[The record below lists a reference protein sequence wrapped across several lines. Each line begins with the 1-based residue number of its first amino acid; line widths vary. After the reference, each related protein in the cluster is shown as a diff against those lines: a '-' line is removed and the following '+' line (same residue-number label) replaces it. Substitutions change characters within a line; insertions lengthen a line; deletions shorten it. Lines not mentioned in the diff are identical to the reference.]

1 MGKSMDRNILIG
13 NLCTL
18 LAMGVNAV
26 SSTRKTV
33 KGVLGLQNVG
43 QVIYCV
49 SSLVLG
55 GYSAAVQNV
64 VSILRNL
71 AAIRNIKSKAVEWTL
86 VTAGVVLGV
95 WFNNRGIMGLLPVVG
110 NLLYTLAIFRF
121 LDNERLLKVSFLI
134 CSACVAVF
142 NLVIFN
148 FVGVVSDTVVV
159 VTTAA
164 VLYKGFAKKSDPE
177 DNETA

>member
-1 MGKSMDRNILIG
+1 MERHILIG

-18 LAMGVNAV
+18 LAIGVNAV

-64 VSILRNL
+64 VSILRNF
-71 AAIRNIKSKAVEWTL
+71 AAMGQIKSKTVEWTL

-95 WFNNRGIMGLLPVVG
+95 WFNNRGIMGLLPVAG

-121 LDNERLLKVSFLI
+121 LDNERQLKVSFLL
-134 CSACVAVF
+134 CSVCFAVF

-148 FVGVVSDTVVV
+148 YVGVISDTVVV
-159 VTTAA
+159 MTTAV
-164 VLYKGFAKKSDPE
+164 VLYNGFRKKSDPE
-177 DNETA
+177 ENEPA